1 MSQAT
6 RHLEESFRQVAPSLM
21 LDVLLFLGGKRVAG
35 NPTGSDLVREAP
47 RAKLV
52 GGVARYEGQVFEV
65 VGNLKPQKLMVELA
79 SSGVKYNPDEVIAVT
94 KTADGKSVWL
104 EQGNE
109 KAGLVHIMRHK
120 EQFASK
126 GISSD
131 NIPFFLLEAIKN
143 GKIVGIQRSRPIYE
157 ILYEGELQRVA
168 ISIGENGF
176 VIGANPKSIR

>member
-1 MSQAT
+1 
-6 RHLEESFRQVAPSLM
+6 
-21 LDVLLFLGGKRVAG
+21 
-35 NPTGSDLVREAP
+35 
-47 RAKLV
+47 
-52 GGVARYEGQVFEV
+52 
-65 VGNLKPQKLMVELA
+65 MVELA
-79 SSGVKYNPDEVIAVT
+79 SSGVKYNPDKVIAIT
-94 KTADGKSVWL
+94 KTADGKLVWL